1 MQATPRSPEERL
13 SLARARLRELASN
26 PARLE
31 ALRRGGPV
39 EVRCELAYLV
49 KLVSHL
55 AGEGRGNRPV
65 EVRIAGHATDA
76 ERRIFARLAASHT
89 PDGEVVDLSTR
100 KVVPGM
106 FDPIPTITYEK
117 RRPRR
122 QPRVKETS
130 DARA

>member
-13 SLARARLRELASN
+13 SLARARLKELAPT

-31 ALRRGGPV
+31 ALRKGGPV

-49 KLVSHL
+49 KLVTHL
-55 AGEGRGNRPV
+55 AGGAKGNRPI

-76 ERRIFARLAASHT
+76 ERRVFARLAATTT

-100 KVVPGM
+100 KVVPDV
-106 FDPIPTITYEK
+106 FEPIPTITYEK

-122 QPRVKETS
+122 QPRVKETN
-130 DARA
+130 DVRA